1 MANHKSAEKRARQTE
16 RRTLVNQMRR
26 SRMRTS
32 VRKVEEAIRSGDKN
46 AAQTALRAAES
57 ELARGA
63 GKGAAHRNTTARKTS
78 RLAARVNKMA

>member
-16 RRTLVNQMRR
+16 RRTMVNQMRR

-32 VRKVEEAIRSGDKN
+32 VRKVEEAIRSGDKT
-46 AAQTALRAAES
+46 AALNALRSAES

-78 RLAARVNKMA
+78 RLTAMVSKMA

>member
-32 VRKVEEAIRSGDKN
+32 VRHVEEAIRSGDKT
-46 AAQTALRAAES
+46 AALKALRAAES

-63 GKGAAHRNTTARKTS
+63 GKGVAHRNTTSRKTS
-78 RLAARVNKMA
+78 RLAMRVNKMA

>member
-16 RRTLVNQMRR
+16 RRTLVNQMRK

-32 VRKVEEAIRSGDKN
+32 VRKVEDAIRSGDK
-46 AAQTALRAAES
+46 AAAVVALRAAES

-63 GKGAAHRNTTARKTS
+63 RKGAVHRNTTSRKTS
-78 RLAARVNKMA
+78 RLAAQVNKMA